1 MGHYIFKWY
10 QKCEP
15 SAELLVTQ
23 VVYVYNCEQFRFLCR
38 RGCASHYKVARSSVS
53 SAASCLPKLLL
64 HFIAGEAARW
74 QSDPFTSNIFSKYS
88 WVQNMQMSSN
98 YYNTLSPL
106 TATILDDC
114 HSTTFTST
122 MTIIHILTGFTVFT
136 CLVPCWEPSTWIFRF
151 CWDFVPTGLT
161 KPPPQ

>member
-23 VVYVYNCEQFRFLCR
+23 VVYVCTTVNNFDFYVANKFGG
-38 RGCASHYKVARSSVS
+38 GCASHYKVARSSVS

-88 WVQNMQMSSN
+88 
-98 YYNTLSPL
+98 
-106 TATILDDC
+106 
-114 HSTTFTST
+114 
-122 MTIIHILTGFTVFT
+122 
-136 CLVPCWEPSTWIFRF
+136 
-151 CWDFVPTGLT
+151 
-161 KPPPQ
+161 